1 MKIYQ
6 ITNGKYVSIIES
18 LVAEYIGVKHA
29 ICVSNCTTALHL
41 ALLALNIGP
50 GDEVI
55 VPDFTF
61 PATAHAVMY
70 VGAKPIFVD
79 VDPKTYN
86 IDPQKIKEISQ
97 EYTELKPT
105 IEKIREL
112 AAIEKSVSET
122 QSIID
127 NEKDE
132 QMKEMAT
139 AELPDLETKKANLE
153 KELDEMTRPQDPFDK
168 KSVIMEIRAGVGG
181 DESALFTAELY
192 RMYTRYADGQGWKTN
207 MLDANR
213 IGIGGFKEVIFS
225 IKGKNVYKDLKYE
238 MGVHRVQRVP
248 DTEKAGRIH
257 TSTVTVAVLPEIE
270 ETEIKI
276 EAKDLRIDTFCAG
289 GAGGQSVNTTYSAV
303 RIIHIPTGIMVQCQ
317 DERSQAANK
326 DKAMTVL
333 RSRIYAA
340 EREEKMKAITEKRRS
355 QIGSGD
361 RSEKIRTYNF
371 PQDRITDHR
380 IHQNWNNIPKIIDG
394 DIGPIINAVRDADY
408 AGLDYTP
415 TEEDGD

>member
-1 MKIYQ
+1 M
-6 ITNGKYVSIIES
+6 NNKY
-18 LVAEYIGVKHA
+18 
-29 ICVSNCTTALHL
+29 
-41 ALLALNIGP
+41 
-50 GDEVI
+50 
-55 VPDFTF
+55 
-61 PATAHAVMY
+61 
-70 VGAKPIFVD
+70 
-79 VDPKTYN
+79 
-86 IDPQKIKEISQ
+86 KEIQSKFEKLEADLQNPAVLSDSKKVKEVSQ

-105 IEKIREL
+105 MEKIREL
-112 AAIEKSVSET
+112 AGVENSIAET
-122 QSIID
+122 QLIL
-127 NEKDE
+127 NQEDE
-132 QMKEMAT
+132 QMKEMAK
-139 AELPDLETKKANLE
+139 AEINDLEIKKNNLE
-153 KELDEMTRPQDPFDK
+153 KELDEFTRPQDPFDK
-168 KSVIMEIRAGVGG
+168 KGVIMEIRAGVGG
-181 DESALFTAELY
+181 DESALFAAELY
-192 RMYTRYADGQGWKTN
+192 RMYSRYAESKKWKVQ

-225 IKGKNVYKDLKYE
+225 IKGKNAYKDLKYE

-257 TSTVTVAVLPEIE
+257 TSTITVAVLPEIE

-317 DERSQAANK
+317 DERSQTSNK

-333 RSRIYAA
+333 RSRIFAA
-340 EREEKMKAITEKRRS
+340 DKEAKMKTLTEKRRA

-380 IHQNWNNIPKIIDG
+380 IKQSWNSIPRIMDG
-394 DIGPIINAVRDADY
+394 EIEPIILAVREADY
-408 AGLDYTP
+408 AGLDYSGTDED
-415 TEEDGD
+415 EE